1 MLSNFSLL
9 KKSFFFFS
17 DHEYE
22 PIGEP
27 LQTNINEGNEQ
38 DNEMAQNKRPIDTLE
53 GASSGNEKK
62 LLRIPTEDS
71 EDNIS
76 AQDFQDQI
84 ENRFFRRDF
93 EPTTDNDE
101 LPHPEITLEEAV
113 IIDEE
118 PVHRELPK
126 KKMGFIESAQKSG
139 MTFHKKIKAQAS
151 SLKTSLNNKIK
162 KKPKEKPVAVEVEEI
177 GDEVPE
183 EEEKENIEA
192 VKINVQDVDEESA
205 KASKQSKMSKLKMN
219 IKKPTMPKFKKPQF
233 KADFSSLKK
242 LGRSKSMREES
253 SIATGGGDSSSVHS
267 PEIVTAEP
275 TPRKKFDFGTYPR
288 MIRDKFKRS
297 KLPERSDRSMIS
309 DSPAADEDFNRVS
322 STFAQ
327 RGPVASRW
335 PEYAEEESGK
345 YQHFDSETDLERERM
360 EFEEGRHLMTEEQRQ
375 LVDMDREN
383 LQIHL
388 MAEREKFRKPY
399 IERQESDIASEDDK
413 LMWSG
418 MLNKNA
424 EPADDEEFDE
434 NALRYKY
441 QHDEDIVRSSTP
453 KSNQET
459 QSSGSSGTRRRRGYI
474 DDEEDEDYFM
484 REQKLSGNLSREGYL
499 DSALKEGLST
509 LEGNAL
515 AQMGDEHE
523 FSPERPTRSLK
534 RKKKSDIEPQEENL
548 ENFNDYFKT
557 YPPNRPTRKQ
567 KSLSVEPNEE
577 DEVMLRD
584 IDDES
589 DIIDERN
596 IGTFKGIEHPDLD
609 YMREDFDNDMGY
621 NVSNLPVP
629 PTPPRRRKK
638 KIRSMLQHQHILSNS
653 NKDKQIPI
661 QSEEVRIKFLI
672 IILFN
677 IKNHYSS
684 QVIVYRQEH
693 EFVPLAQEEHFTTP
707 TPTPRRT
714 RSRSQISGYT
724 LDDADS
730 FKKDSIDGFG
740 VMHILEN
747 DKENNKE

>member
-1 MLSNFSLL
+1 MQ
-9 KKSFFFFS
+9 
-17 DHEYE
+17 E
-22 PIGEP
+22 
-27 LQTNINEGNEQ
+27 NE
-38 DNEMAQNKRPIDTLE
+38 NKRPIDTLE

-62 LLRIPTEDS
+62 LLRTPTEDS

-76 AQDFQDQI
+76 AQDFQNEI
-84 ENRFFRRDF
+84 ENRFFRREI
-93 EPTTDNDE
+93 EPTTDNDD
-101 LPHPEITLEEAV
+101 LPHPEITVEEAV

-139 MTFHKKIKAQAS
+139 LTFHKKIKAQAS
-151 SLKTSLNNKIK
+151 SIKSSLNNKIK

-177 GDEVPE
+177 GDEMPE
-183 EEEKENIEA
+183 EETENIEA
-192 VKINVQDVDEESA
+192 IKINVQDVDEESA

-219 IKKPTMPKFKKPQF
+219 IKKPTLPKFKKPQF
-233 KADFSSLKK
+233 KADFSSLKR

-253 SIATGGGDSSSVHS
+253 STATSVGESSSVQS

-309 DSPAADEDFNRVS
+309 DSPAADEDFNRIS

-335 PEYAEEESGK
+335 PEYATEEESGK
-345 YQHFDSETDLERERM
+345 YQHFDSETDLARERLDL
-360 EFEEGRHLMTEEQRQ
+360 EEVRHLMTEEQRQ

-388 MAEREKFRKPY
+388 MAKQEKFRKPY
-399 IERQESDIASEDDK
+399 ERQESDIASEDDK

-424 EPADDEEFDE
+424 EAVEDEEFEEE

-441 QHDEDIVRSSTP
+441 DEDVIRSSTP

-474 DDEEDEDYFM
+474 DDDEEYFM
-484 REQKLSGNLSREGYL
+484 RDQKISNNLSREGYI
-499 DSALKEGLST
+499 DSQLKEGLST
-509 LEGNAL
+509 PEDNAL
-515 AQMGDEHE
+515 AQMGDVHE
-523 FSPERPTRSLK
+523 FSPERPIRSLK
-534 RKKKSDIEPQEENL
+534 RKKKSNTEQPQEEDV

-557 YPPNRPTRKQ
+557 YPPHRPTRKQ
-567 KSLSVEPNEE
+567 KSLSVEPNDE
-577 DEVMLRD
+577 DVMLH
-584 IDDES
+584 DDAS
-589 DIIDERN
+589 DIIDEHD
-596 IGTFKGIEHPDLD
+596 IGTFRGIEHPDLD
-609 YMREDFDNDMGY
+609 YMREDYDNDMDY
-621 NVSNLPVP
+621 NISNMPVP

-638 KIRSMLQHQHILSNS
+638 KIRSLLQHQHILSNS

-661 QSEEVRIKFLI
+661 QSE
-672 IILFN
+672 
-677 IKNHYSS
+677 
-684 QVIVYRQEH
+684 
-693 EFVPLAQEEHFTTP
+693 
-707 TPTPRRT
+707 
-714 RSRSQISGYT
+714 
-724 LDDADS
+724 
-730 FKKDSIDGFG
+730 G
-740 VMHILEN
+740 V
-747 DKENNKE
+747 K